1 MSVERTPQEKKK
13 LSLERDRRNVY
24 GENAKSSRKNI
35 PLGKQLGNRVSRH
48 AADLP
53 LGVVAGP
60 FDEGVADLAESL
72 AKDAEIARRS
82 TRFRKRP
89 DAALGDVL
97 KRKQGKPG
105 GSRNAFG
112 TPPTFLN
119 YY

>member
-1 MSVERTPQEKKK
+1 MSTERTPQEKKK

-53 LGVVAGP
+53 LAFVAGP
-60 FDEGVADLAESL
+60 FDEGTADLAEAL
-72 AKDAEIARRS
+72 AKDAQVTRRS
-82 TRFRKRP
+82 TRFAKRP

-97 KRKQGKPG
+97 KRKQGKAG
-105 GSRNAFG
+105 GARNSFG
-112 TPPTFLN
+112 TPPAYLK
-119 YY
+119 